1 MRIIIGI
8 SGGIAAYKIPFLI
21 RLLKKSGAEVKCIL
35 TPSAVDFISPIVVS
49 ALSNEPVGIDFWN
62 KETGEWNNHVAYG
75 EWADLLV
82 IAPATANTIAKM
94 ATGACDNLLLATYLS
109 MRNKTLVVPAMDLDM
124 YKHPSFLRNI
134 EQLTKDGV
142 TILPAS
148 EGELASGLFGQGR
161 MEEPE
166 IILRKIQEILK
177 TKTPLLGKTVLITA
191 GPTHEAIDP
200 VRFIGNSSS
209 GKMGFALAETAIELG
224 AKVVLISGP
233 TNCTLTHD
241 ALEIIHVTT
250 ADEMLAE
257 VKSKWE
263 ACSMGIFSA
272 AVADYKPAK
281 ASDTKIKKVDD
292 VLHIE
297 LVKNPDI
304 VSWAS
309 NNKKENQLTI
319 GFALE
324 TNNEKENAL
333 EKLSKKNMNIII
345 LNSLNEKGAGFEK
358 DTNKITIFDSKGDM
372 KIFDLKHKKSVA
384 IDIFDYIIEYS
395 K

>member
-209 GKMGFALAETAIELG
+209 GKMGFALAETAIALG
-224 AKVVLISGP
+224 AKVILISGP

-250 ADEMLAE
+250 ADEMLAG

>member
-166 IILRKIQEILK
+166 IILTKIQEILK

-209 GKMGFALAETAIELG
+209 GKMGFALAETAIALG

-257 VKSKWE
+257 VKAKWE

-272 AVADYKPAK
+272 AVADYKPASV
-281 ASDTKIKKVDD
+281 SDTKIKKVDD

-333 EKLSKKNMNIII
+333 EKLKKKNMDIII

-358 DTNKITIFDSKGDM
+358 DTNKITIFDSKGDT

>member
-166 IILRKIQEILK
+166 IILTKIQEILK

-209 GKMGFALAETAIELG
+209 GKMGFALAETAIALG

-257 VKSKWE
+257 VKAKWE

-272 AVADYKPAK
+272 AVADYKPATV
-281 ASDTKIKKVDD
+281 SDTKIKKVDD

-333 EKLSKKNMNIII
+333 EKLKKKNMNIII

-358 DTNKITIFDSKGDM
+358 DTNKITIFDSKGDT

>member
-166 IILRKIQEILK
+166 IILTKIQEILK
-177 TKTPLLGKTVLITA
+177 TKTPLLSKTVLITA

-209 GKMGFALAETAIELG
+209 GKMGFALAETAIALG

-257 VKSKWE
+257 VKAKWE

-272 AVADYKPAK
+272 AVADYKPATV
-281 ASDTKIKKVDD
+281 SDTKIKKVDD

-333 EKLSKKNMNIII
+333 EKLKKKNMNIII

-358 DTNKITIFDSKGDM
+358 DTNKITIFDSKGDT

>member
-49 ALSNEPVGIDFWN
+49 AISNEPVGIDFWN

-166 IILRKIQEILK
+166 IILTKIQEILK

-209 GKMGFALAETAIELG
+209 GKMGFALAETAIALG

-257 VKSKWE
+257 VKAKWE

-272 AVADYKPAK
+272 AVADYKPATV
-281 ASDTKIKKVDD
+281 SDTKIKKVDD

-333 EKLSKKNMNIII
+333 EKLKKKNMNIII

-358 DTNKITIFDSKGDM
+358 DTNKITIFDSKGDT

>member
-35 TPSAVDFISPIVVS
+35 TASAVDFISPLVVS

-166 IILRKIQEILK
+166 IILTKIQEILK

-209 GKMGFALAETAIELG
+209 GKMGFALAETAIALG

-257 VKSKWE
+257 VKAKWE

-281 ASDTKIKKVDD
+281 VSDTKIKKVDD

-333 EKLSKKNMNIII
+333 EKLKKKNMDIII

-358 DTNKITIFDSKGDM
+358 DTNKITIFDSKGDT

>member
-166 IILRKIQEILK
+166 IILTKIQEILK
-177 TKTPLLGKTVLITA
+177 TKTPLLSKTVLITA

-209 GKMGFALAETAIELG
+209 GKMGFALAETAIALG

-257 VKSKWE
+257 VKAKWE

-272 AVADYKPAK
+272 AVADYKPASV
-281 ASDTKIKKVDD
+281 SDTKIKKVDD

-333 EKLSKKNMNIII
+333 EKLKKKNMDIII

-358 DTNKITIFDSKGDM
+358 DTNKITIFDSKGDT

>member
-35 TPSAVDFISPIVVS
+35 TASAVDFISPLVVS

-62 KETGEWNNHVAYG
+62 KETGEWNNHIAYG

-148 EGELASGLFGQGR
+148 KGELASGLFGQGR

-166 IILRKIQEILK
+166 VILTKIQEILK

-209 GKMGFALAETAIELG
+209 GKMGFALAETAIALG

-233 TNCTLTHD
+233 TNCTLAHD

-257 VKSKWE
+257 VKAKWE

-272 AVADYKPAK
+272 AVADYKPATV
-281 ASDTKIKKVDD
+281 SDTKIKKVDD

-309 NNKKENQLTI
+309 NNKRENQLTI
-319 GFALE
+319 GFSLE

-358 DTNKITIFDSKGDM
+358 DTNKITIFDSKGDT
-372 KIFDLKHKKSVA
+372 KIFDLKHKRSVA

>member
-166 IILRKIQEILK
+166 IILTKIQEILK
-177 TKTPLLGKTVLITA
+177 TKTPLLSKTVLITA

-209 GKMGFALAETAIELG
+209 GKMGFALAETAIALG

-257 VKSKWE
+257 VKAKWE

-272 AVADYKPAK
+272 AVADYKPASV
-281 ASDTKIKKVDD
+281 SDTKIKKVDD

-333 EKLSKKNMNIII
+333 EKLKKKNMNIII

-358 DTNKITIFDSKGDM
+358 DTNKITIFDSKGDT

>member
-166 IILRKIQEILK
+166 IILTKIQEILK

-209 GKMGFALAETAIELG
+209 GKMGFALAETAIALG

-257 VKSKWE
+257 VKAKWD

-272 AVADYKPAK
+272 AVADYKPATV
-281 ASDTKIKKVDD
+281 SDTKIKKVDD

-333 EKLSKKNMNIII
+333 EKLKKKNMDIII

-358 DTNKITIFDSKGDM
+358 DTNKITIFDSKGDT